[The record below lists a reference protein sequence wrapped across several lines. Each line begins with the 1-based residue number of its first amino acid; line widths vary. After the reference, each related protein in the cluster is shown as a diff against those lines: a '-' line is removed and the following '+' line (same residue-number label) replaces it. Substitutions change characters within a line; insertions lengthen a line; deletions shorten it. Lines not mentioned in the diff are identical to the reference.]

1 MADIIK
7 TNYPAM
13 EAMARSCREAADK
26 LQETINLLNNIASQ
40 LDGGAMQGSFGERYS
55 NALRNQGVK
64 SLQKLVTK
72 FNEESSDIL
81 AAKQDM
87 QNADNQAAGG
97 FR

>member
-1 MADIIK
+1 MADVIRA
-7 TNYPAM
+7 NYPAM
-13 EAMARSCREAADK
+13 EAMAKSCRDAADK
-26 LQETINLLNNIASQ
+26 LQDTINTLNNIASK

-64 SLQKLVTK
+64 SLQKLATK

-81 AAKQDM
+81 GAKQDM

-97 FR
+97 FK